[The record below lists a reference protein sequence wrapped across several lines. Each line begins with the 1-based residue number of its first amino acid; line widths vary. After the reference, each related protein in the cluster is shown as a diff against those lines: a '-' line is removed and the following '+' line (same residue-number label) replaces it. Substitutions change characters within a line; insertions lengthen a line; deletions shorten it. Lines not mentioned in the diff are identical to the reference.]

1 MHNAHTLSRHAATR
15 CQQRGINPHT
25 VDLIL
30 AFGERRRTRDG
41 ASSVFLT
48 RQRIEDAK
56 RRLPKAEVA
65 QMEKQRGVYLVVAES
80 GEVITV
86 AWRHGR
92 SLH

>member
-15 CQQRGINPHT
+15 CQQRGIHLHT

-41 ASSVFLT
+41 AISVFLT

-56 RRLPKAEVA
+56 RRLPKAEVV
-65 QMEKQRGVYLVVAES
+65 QMQKQRGVYVIIDAA
-80 GEVITV
+80 GKVITV

>member
-1 MHNAHTLSRHAATR
+1 MHRTSKLSQHAATR

-41 ASSVFLT
+41 AISVFLT
-48 RQRIEDAK
+48 RQRIEDLK

-65 QMEKQRGVYLVVAES
+65 QMEKQRGVYLVVTES
-80 GEVITV
+80 GDVITV

-92 SLH
+92 HLH